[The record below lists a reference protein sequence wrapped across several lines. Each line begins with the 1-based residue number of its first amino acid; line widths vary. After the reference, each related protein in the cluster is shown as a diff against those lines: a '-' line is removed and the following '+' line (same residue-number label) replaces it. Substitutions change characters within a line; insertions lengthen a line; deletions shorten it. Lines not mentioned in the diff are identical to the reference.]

1 MIINFKKE
9 SLLKRVYLAYLLKSV
24 SSLSLNITITEIIRT
39 DKTIASSAIIVQKGL
54 VFLVV

>member
-54 VFLVV
+54 VF